1 MHKVVRPTW
10 EKVMKIKMICFAA
23 ALSVAAVSQA
33 SAGGLF
39 GGRNHGGIGNGAI
52 NIAPK
57 IGVLNGSETNIL
69 SGILSGNSI
78 LNGNSILSG
87 NNGNSLLGLGILSG
101 NNSGNSFRKN
111 VRR

>member
-1 MHKVVRPTW
+1 
-10 EKVMKIKMICFAA
+10 MKIKMICIAA

-39 GGRNHGGIGNGAI
+39 GGGSQNGIGNGLI
-52 NIAPK
+52 NVSPK
-57 IGVLNGSETNIL
+57 VNVLNGSNTSVL

-78 LNGNSILSG
+78 LNGSNILSG
-87 NNGNSLLGLGILSG
+87 NNGNGLLGLGILSG
-101 NNSGNSFRKN
+101 NNSGNVYQKN

>member
-1 MHKVVRPTW
+1 
-10 EKVMKIKMICFAA
+10 MKIKMICIAA

-39 GGRNHGGIGNGAI
+39 GGGNATGIGIGNGSI
-52 NIAPK
+52 NVAPK
-57 IGVLNGSETNIL
+57 LNVLNGSNTNVL

-78 LNGNSILSG
+78 LNGSAILSG

-101 NNSGNSFRKN
+101 NNSGNVYQRN
-111 VRR
+111 VRN